1 MSHPE
6 EQQEERD
13 VLASIFPDELTDI
26 SESSYS
32 ILIKL
37 DLPALLSGGDE
48 DEEPRTWTD
57 NPDHYSSPT
66 HITQTILN
74 PQFHPLLDSRKDQPH
89 T

>member
-1 MSHPE
+1 MSHLE

-37 DLPALLSGGDE
+37 DLPASLSGGDE
-48 DEEPRTWTD
+48 DGEPRMW
-57 NPDHYSSPT
+57 
-66 HITQTILN
+66 
-74 PQFHPLLDSRKDQPH
+74 
-89 T
+89 

>member
-1 MSHPE
+1 MSHLE

-37 DLPALLSGGDE
+37 DLPASISGGDE

-57 NPDHYSSPT
+57 NPALALIITPPSTSPKRFSM
-66 HITQTILN
+66 
-74 PQFHPLLDSRKDQPH
+74 PHPFP
-89 T
+89 